1 MRSALLCSALAL
13 LVGCH
18 GGAKAPSAPAIARA
32 PITLTYLGVA
42 GWQVEGDGHTVLVD
56 PYFSRP
62 DLDRPIASDPAA
74 VAARSPARA
83 DLVVVGHTHVDHA
96 LDAAA
101 VAQRT
106 GAELLGSESTALLA
120 RASGLADD
128 HIITVRG
135 GEDYAFDGFSV
146 RVVPALHSALGHKH
160 TFGARFAAAPTL
172 PLAFDDVP
180 EGGTFAYLIRIG
192 GHQVFVLG
200 SANFI
205 EREVEGLRPD
215 IAIIGVG
222 LREEIHDYT
231 CRLLRALGH
240 PPRVYA
246 NHFDDWRGPAVDA
259 APDED
264 LRAFVAEV
272 ERCAPGTTVII
283 PSHFAPMRIP

>member
-1 MRSALLCSALAL
+1 MHQTFLA
-13 LVGCH
+13 
-18 GGAKAPSAPAIARA
+18 
-32 PITLTYLGVA
+32 
-42 GWQVEGDGHTVLVD
+42 
-56 PYFSRP
+56 
-62 DLDRPIASDPAA
+62 
-74 VAARSPARA
+74 
-83 DLVVVGHTHVDHA
+83 
-96 LDAAA
+96 
-101 VAQRT
+101 T
-106 GAELLGSESTALLA
+106 GADASEI
-120 RASGLADD
+120 RATSAAIRQGL
-128 HIITVRG
+128 
-135 GEDYAFDGFSV
+135 
-146 RVVPALHSALGHKH
+146 LHSAPGHKH

-172 PLAFDDVP
+172 PLAFDDFP

-215 IAIIGVG
+215 IAIVGVG

-264 LRAFVAEV
+264 LRAFGAEV